1 MSLEKIY
8 KLSGGNCKSANVFLF
23 SQCLIHDIAA
33 TIAKF
38 LSSYLRE
45 VQTMNNLSGKKIAI
59 LSTDGFEQVELTE
72 PKKALEQAGAK
83 TVVISPHSGE
93 IKGWKSA
100 EWGDK
105 VKVDRELKSAKAD
118 DYDALLIPGGVMNP
132 DKLRMDPT
140 AINFVKKFF
149 DSGKPVAAICHGP
162 QMLIEA
168 GVVKGRKLTSWPSLK
183 TDLKN
188 AGAEWT
194 DQQVIV
200 DKNLITSRKPDD
212 LPAFNRSMIEQFS
225 GVEMM
230 AGRHA

>member
-1 MSLEKIY
+1 MFNSRH
-8 KLSGGNCKSANVFLF
+8 SGNDC
-23 SQCLIHDIAA
+23 
-33 TIAKF
+33 
-38 LSSYLRE
+38 E
-45 VQTMNNLSGKKIAI
+45 VSVLLLKRGTNHEQSFGKKIAI

-83 TVVISPHSGE
+83 TEVISPHSGE

-168 GVVKGRKLTSWPSLK
+168 GVVKRTQA
-183 TDLKN
+183 DL
-188 AGAEWT
+188 
-194 DQQVIV
+194 V
-200 DKNLITSRKPDD
+200 
-212 LPAFNRSMIEQFS
+212 AFTED
-225 GVEMM
+225 
-230 AGRHA
+230 

>member
-1 MSLEKIY
+1 MLPEKIY
-8 KLSGGNCKSANVFLF
+8 KHFGGNCKSAKVFLTALF
-23 SQCLIHDIAA
+23 LIVASPA
-33 TIAKF
+33 TIAMV
-38 LSSYLRE
+38 LSSYLGE
-45 VQTMNNLSGKKIAI
+45 VQTMDNLSGKKIAI

-83 TVVISPHSGE
+83 TEVISPHGGE
-93 IKGWKSA
+93 IKGWKST

-105 VKVDRELKSAKAD
+105 VKVDRELKAAKAD

-132 DKLRMDPT
+132 DKLRMDPN
-140 AINFVKKFF
+140 AVNFVKKFF

-200 DKNLITSRKPDD
+200 DKNLTTSRKPDD
-212 LPAFNRSMIEQFS
+212 LPAFNRTIIEQIS

>member
-1 MSLEKIY
+1 MSWEKIY
-8 KLSGGNCKSANVFLF
+8 KHFGGNCKKTSAFLRSLCF
-23 SQCLIHDIAA
+23 IRDIAA
-33 TIAKF
+33 TIAMF
-38 LSSYLRE
+38 LSSYLIE
-45 VQTMNNLSGKKIAI
+45 VQTMDNLSGKKIAI

-83 TVVISPHSGE
+83 TEVISPHGGE
-93 IKGWKSA
+93 IKGWKSTD
-100 EWGDK
+100 WGDS
-105 VKVDRELKSAKAD
+105 VKVDRELKAAKAD

-140 AINFVKKFF
+140 AVNFVKKFF

-168 GVVKGRKLTSWPSLK
+168 GVLKGRKLTSWPSLK

-194 DQQVIV
+194 DQEVIV
-200 DKNLITSRKPDD
+200 DKNLTTSRKPDD
-212 LPAFNRSMIEQFS
+212 IPAFNRSMVEQFS

>member
-1 MSLEKIY
+1 M
-8 KLSGGNCKSANVFLF
+8 
-23 SQCLIHDIAA
+23 D
-33 TIAKF
+33 
-38 LSSYLRE
+38 
-45 VQTMNNLSGKKIAI
+45 NLSGKKVAI

-72 PKKALEQAGAK
+72 PKKALEKAGAK
-83 TVVISPHSGE
+83 TEVISPHGGE
-93 IKGWKSA
+93 IKGWKSTD
-100 EWGDK
+100 WGDK
-105 VKVDRELKSAKAD
+105 VKVDREVKAAKAD

-132 DKLRMDPT
+132 DKLRMEPN
-140 AINFVKKFF
+140 AVNFVKKFF

-194 DQQVIV
+194 DQQVIT
-200 DKNLITSRKPDD
+200 DKNLTTSRKPDD
-212 LPAFNRSMIEQFS
+212 IPAFNRAIVEQFS

-230 AGRHA
+230 DSRHA

>member
-1 MSLEKIY
+1 MSPA
-8 KLSGGNCKSANVFLF
+8 KLCKHFGGNFEDTKGFPFPLCF
-23 SQCLIHDIAA
+23 IRDIAA
-33 TIAKF
+33 TIAMF
-38 LSSYLRE
+38 LSSYLKE
-45 VQTMNNLSGKKIAI
+45 VETMDNLSGKKIAI

-83 TVVISPHSGE
+83 TEVISPHSGE
-93 IKGWKSA
+93 IKGWKST

-105 VKVDRELKSAKAD
+105 VKVDRELKAAKAD

-132 DKLRMDPT
+132 DKLRMDPD
-140 AINFVKKFF
+140 AVHFVKKFF

-162 QMLIEA
+162 QLLIEA

-200 DKNLITSRKPDD
+200 DKNLTTSRKPDD
-212 LPAFNRSMIEQFS
+212 IPAFNRSMIEQFS